1 MTFARGGDVPDL
13 IERAR
18 AGESAAAARLFPL
31 LYEEL
36 RALASSFFR
45 GQKPGDTLQPTA
57 LVHEAWIRLAG
68 AEGPAVRDRE
78 HLMAL
83 AARSMRQ
90 VLVDHAR
97 ARSRL
102 KRDAEPERLTIAGP
116 IGGEGAEAID
126 LLALDE
132 ALRRL
137 AEFDVAKAQL
147 VELRFFAGLS
157 GEEAARALGISAST
171 ADREWR
177 FARAWLAHE
186 LRGWGAP

>member
-1 MTFARGGDVPDL
+1 MTTSRSDEVADL
-13 IERAR
+13 IARAR
-18 AGESAAAARLFPL
+18 LGEHAAAERLFPL

-36 RALASSFFR
+36 RALASSFFQAR
-45 GQKPGDTLQPTA
+45 RSGTLQPTA

-68 AEGPAVRDRE
+68 PDGPPVRDRE

-97 ARSRL
+97 ARRRQ
-102 KRDAEPERLTIAGP
+102 KRDGGPERVTIAGP
-116 IGGEGAEAID
+116 IGGDGSDAVD

-132 ALRRL
+132 ALERL
-137 AEFDVAKAQL
+137 AATDPGKAKL

-157 GEEAARALGISAST
+157 GEEAAVLLDVSPIT

-177 FARAWLAHE
+177 FART
-186 LRGWGAP
+186 

>member
-1 MTFARGGDVPDL
+1 MTTSRSDEVADL
-13 IERAR
+13 IARAR
-18 AGESAAAARLFPL
+18 LGEHAAAERLFPL

-36 RALASSFFR
+36 RALASSFFHAR
-45 GQKPGDTLQPTA
+45 RSGTLQPTA

-68 AEGPAVRDRE
+68 PDGPPVRDRE

-97 ARSRL
+97 ARRRQ
-102 KRDAEPERLTIAGP
+102 KRDGGLERVTIAGP
-116 IGGEGAEAID
+116 IGSDGLDAVD

-132 ALRRL
+132 ALERL
-137 AEFDVAKAQL
+137 AALDPSKAKL

-157 GEEAARALGISAST
+157 GEEAAVLLDVSPST
-171 ADREWR
+171 VDREWR

-186 LRGWGAP
+186 LRGWDGE

>member
-1 MTFARGGDVPDL
+1 MTITRAGDVSDL
-13 IERAR
+13 IARAR
-18 AGESAAAARLFPL
+18 MGESAAADRLFPL

-36 RALASSFFR
+36 RALAGSFFL
-45 GQKPGDTLQPTA
+45 GQRPGDTLQPTA

-68 AEGPAVRDRE
+68 PSAPSVRDRE

-97 ARSRL
+97 ARRRM
-102 KRDAEPERLTIAGP
+102 KRDGEPERITIAGP
-116 IGGEGAEAID
+116 IGGYGSGAID

-137 AEFDVAKAQL
+137 AEFDLGKAHL

-157 GEEAARALGISAST
+157 GEEAAEVLGVSAST
-171 ADREWR
+171 VDREWR

-186 LRGWGAP
+186 LREWEPG

>member
-1 MTFARGGDVPDL
+1 MTVAGSGDVTDL
-13 IERAR
+13 IARAR
-18 AGESAAAARLFPL
+18 LGESAAANRLFPL

-36 RALASSFFR
+36 RALARSFFV
-45 GQKPGDTLQPTA
+45 GQRPGETLQPTA
-57 LVHEAWIRLAG
+57 LVHEAWIRLSG
-68 AEGPAVRDRE
+68 PNGPAVRDRQ

-97 ARSRL
+97 ARHRI
-102 KRDAEPERLTIAGP
+102 KRDGEFERITIAGP
-116 IGGEGAEAID
+116 IGGEGLAAID

-132 ALRRL
+132 AMRRL
-137 AEFDVAKAQL
+137 AEFDSSKAQL

-157 GEEAARALGISAST
+157 GEEAAKVLGVSPST
-171 ADREWR
+171 VDRDWR

-186 LRGWGAP
+186 LRGQQGP